1 MKNLVSDLDEL
12 HKLLCNRAE
21 IFACCRLRHIS
32 CKINETLGDPAR
44 SEFITDNLP

>member
-12 HKLLCNRAE
+12 RKLL
-21 IFACCRLRHIS
+21 